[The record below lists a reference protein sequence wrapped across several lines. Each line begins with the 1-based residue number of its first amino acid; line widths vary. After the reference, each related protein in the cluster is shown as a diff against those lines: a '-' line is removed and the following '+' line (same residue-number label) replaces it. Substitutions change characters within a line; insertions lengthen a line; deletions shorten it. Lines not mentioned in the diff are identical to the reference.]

1 MAKRKK
7 KRPMT
12 DKELRD
18 YYDTHSILEEN
29 TRIRPVHITF
39 PKPRLLIALRLE
51 EKTLDGIK
59 LIAAKKGLNFST
71 LVRMWITERL
81 QKESA

>member
-1 MAKRKK
+1 MVKKKK

-12 DKELRD
+12 DLELRA
-18 YYDTHSILEEN
+18 YYDEHSDLEDVR
-29 TRIRPVHITF
+29 RIRPVHITF

-81 QKESA
+81 RQESA

>member
-1 MAKRKK
+1 MAKRKM
-7 KRPMT
+7 KRPLT

-18 YYDTHSILEEN
+18 YYDTHSILEEG
-29 TRIRPVHITF
+29 THVRAVKMEF

-81 QKESA
+81 QQESA